1 MTGRLISILGIV
13 VIIGLALLVS
23 TNRKAINRRIVLS
36 AFALQV
42 VIAALVLYVPAGRSA
57 ILAISHGVEAVI
69 NYSQAGITMVFGPLA
84 DTSQG
89 ISFAVHVLP
98 VVIFFAALMSILYH
112 LGIMQWVVR
121 IVGGGLRWII
131 GTHTVESLCAA
142 ATIFVGQTESPLAIR
157 PYLRKLSDPQVFT
170 VMATGMASVAGTVLA
185 AYAQLGIK
193 LEYLLPASFMAAPG
207 GLLMAKL
214 IFPDDPNEP
223 KHARED
229 VMVRD
234 DSSRHANVIMAA
246 GVGAFDGVKLAVA
259 IGAMLVAFVGLIAL
273 FNGIVGGIGGWF
285 GVEGIT
291 LEKMLGYVFGPL
303 MWLLSVPWSEA
314 QIAGAFFG
322 EKLILNEFVA
332 YLHFGQIV
340 DTLSPRAEAITTF
353 ALCGFANLSS
363 IAIQMGALGSLVPE
377 LREFIARY
385 GLRAVAA
392 GSLSNLLSA
401 ALAGLLLDV

>member
-1 MTGRLISILGIV
+1 MRWMSLLGIAIILGI
-13 VIIGLALLVS
+13 ALLLS
-23 TNRKAINRRIVLS
+23 INRKAISLRIVLS
-36 AFALQV
+36 ALALQV
-42 VIAALVLYVPAGRSA
+42 GIAALVLYVPAGRRA

-69 NYSQAGITMVFGPLA
+69 GYSRAGINMVFGPLA
-84 DTSQG
+84 DTSHG

-121 IVGGGLRWII
+121 LVGGALRWVI
-131 GTHTVESLCAA
+131 GTRTVESLCAA

-157 PYLRKLSDPQVFT
+157 PYLRRLTPPQVFT
-170 VMATGMASVAGTVLA
+170 VMATGMAGVAGTVLA

-193 LEYLLPASFMAAPG
+193 LEFLLPASFMAAPG

-214 IFPDDPNEP
+214 IFPDDPAA
-223 KHARED
+223 ARETED
-229 VMVRD
+229 VMLKAD
-234 DSSRHANVIMAA
+234 GTRHANVIMAA

-259 IGAMLVAFVGLIAL
+259 IAAMLIAFVSLIAL
-273 FNGIVGGIGGWF
+273 FNGLVGWLGGLFGI
-285 GVEGIT
+285 EGLT
-291 LEKMLGYVFGPL
+291 LEKMLGVIFGPL
-303 MWLLSVPWSEA
+303 MYLLSVPWSEA
-314 QIAGAFFG
+314 QISGAFFG

-332 YLHFGQIV
+332 YLHFGQIAH
-340 DTLSPRAEAITTF
+340 TLSPRAEAITTF

>member
-1 MTGRLISILGIV
+1 MRWMSLVGIAVILGAAV
-13 VIIGLALLVS
+13 LLS
-23 TNRKAINRRIVLS
+23 TNRRAISLRIVAS

-42 VIAALVLYVPAGRSA
+42 GIAALVLYVPAGRRA
-57 ILAISHGVEAVI
+57 VLAISHAVEAVI
-69 NYSQAGITMVFGPLA
+69 GYSQAGINMVFGPLA

-112 LGIMQWVVR
+112 LGIMQWVVKL
-121 IVGGGLRWII
+121 IGGALRWVI
-131 GTHTVESLCAA
+131 GTRTVESLCAA

-157 PYLRKLSDPQVFT
+157 PYLRRLTEPQVFT

-185 AYAQLGIK
+185 AYAQLGVK
-193 LEYLLPASFMAAPG
+193 LEYLLPAAFMAAPG

-214 IFPDDPNEP
+214 IMPDDPAD
-223 KHARED
+223 ARRTADDD
-229 VMVRD
+229 VMHKD
-234 DSSRHANVIMAA
+234 EGARHANVIMAA
-246 GVGAFDGVKLAVA
+246 GVGAADGVKLAVA
-259 IGAMLVAFVGLIAL
+259 IGAMLIAFVGLIAL
-273 FNGIVGGIGGWF
+273 FNGLVGWLGGLFGI
-285 GVEGIT
+285 EGLT
-291 LEKMLGYVFGPL
+291 LEKILGFVFGPL
-303 MWLLSVPWSEA
+303 MYLLSVPWAEA
-314 QIAGAFFG
+314 QVAGSFFG

-332 YLHFGQIV
+332 YLHFGQIAS
-340 DTLSPRAEAITTF
+340 TLSPRAEAITTF

>member
-1 MTGRLISILGIV
+1 MRWMSLVGIALILGFAV
-13 VIIGLALLVS
+13 LLS
-23 TNRKAINRRIVLS
+23 INKRAINLRIVLS

-57 ILAISHGVEAVI
+57 ILSISHGVEAVI
-69 NYSQAGITMVFGPLA
+69 GYSQAGIDMVFGSLA
-84 DTSQG
+84 STSQG

-98 VVIFFAALMSILYH
+98 VVIFFAALMSLLYH

-121 IVGGGLRWII
+121 IIGGGLRWII
-131 GTHTVESLCAA
+131 GTRTVESLCAA

-157 PYLRKLSDPQVFT
+157 PYLRRLTEPQVFT

-185 AYAQLGIK
+185 AYAQLGVK

-214 IFPDDPNEP
+214 IFPDDP
-223 KHARED
+223 KDARNAD
-229 VMVRD
+229 DQVMLED
-234 DSSRHANVIMAA
+234 DSHKHANVIMAA
-246 GVGAFDGVKLAVA
+246 GVGALDGVKLAVA
-259 IGAMLVAFVGLIAL
+259 IGAMLIAFVGLIAM
-273 FNGIVGGIGGWF
+273 FNGLVGWAGGLF
-285 GVEGIT
+285 GYPDLT
-291 LEKMLGYVFGPL
+291 LQKMLGFVFGPL
-303 MWLLSVPWSEA
+303 MYLLSVPWSEA
-314 QIAGAFFG
+314 SIAGAFFG

-332 YLHFGQIV
+332 YLHFGQIA

-401 ALAGLLLDV
+401 ALAGLLMEF

>member
-1 MTGRLISILGIV
+1 MRWMSLLGIA
-13 VIIGLALLVS
+13 VILGLALLVS
-23 TNRKAINRRIVLS
+23 TNRKAINLRIVLS

-69 NYSQAGITMVFGPLA
+69 GYSQAGIDMVFGPLA
-84 DTSQG
+84 STSQG

-98 VVIFFAALMSILYH
+98 VVIFFAALMSVLYH
-112 LGIMQWVVR
+112 IGVMQWVVR
-121 IVGGGLRWII
+121 LIGGGLRWII
-131 GTHTVESLCAA
+131 GTRTVESLCAA

-157 PYLRKLSDPQVFT
+157 PYLPRLTKPQVFT

-185 AYAQLGIK
+185 AYAQLGIR
-193 LEYLLPASFMAAPG
+193 LDYLLPASFMAAPG

-214 IFPDDPNEP
+214 IFPDDPAELRNT
-223 KHARED
+223 KDD
-229 VMVRD
+229 VMLKD
-234 DSSRHANVIMAA
+234 DEGKHANVIMAA
-246 GVGAFDGVKLAVA
+246 AVGAGDGVKLAVA
-259 IGAMLVAFVGLIAL
+259 IAAMLIAFIGLIAL
-273 FNGIVGGIGGWF
+273 FNGLIGWF
-285 GVEGIT
+285 GGLFGLEDLT
-291 LEKMLGYVFGPL
+291 LQKMLGWVFGPL
-303 MWLLSVPWSEA
+303 MYLLSVPWNEA
-314 QIAGAFFG
+314 NVAGAFFG

-332 YLHFGQIV
+332 YLHFGQISG
-340 DTLSPRAEAITTF
+340 TLSPRAEAITTF

>member
-1 MTGRLISILGIV
+1 MSLLGIAVILGA
-13 VIIGLALLVS
+13 ALLLS
-23 TNRKAINRRIVLS
+23 INRKAISLRIVLS
-36 AFALQV
+36 AFALQIAV
-42 VIAALVLYVPAGRSA
+42 AALVLYVPAGRRA

-69 NYSQAGITMVFGPLA
+69 GYSRAGINMVFGPLA
-84 DTSQG
+84 DTSHG

-112 LGIMQWVVR
+112 LGIMQWVVKL
-121 IVGGGLRWII
+121 VGGALRWVI
-131 GTHTVESLCAA
+131 GTRTVESLCAA

-157 PYLRKLSDPQVFT
+157 PYLRRLTPPQVFT
-170 VMATGMASVAGTVLA
+170 VMATGMAGVAGTVLA

-193 LEYLLPASFMAAPG
+193 LEFLLPASFMAAPG

-214 IFPDDPNEP
+214 IFPDDPAE
-223 KHARED
+223 AGETED
-229 VMVRD
+229 VMLKAD
-234 DSSRHANVIMAA
+234 GSRHANVIMAA

-259 IGAMLVAFVGLIAL
+259 IAAMLIAFVSLIAL
-273 FNGIVGGIGGWF
+273 FNGLVGWLGGLF
-285 GVEGIT
+285 GVEGLT
-291 LEKMLGYVFGPL
+291 LEKMLGWVFGPL
-303 MWLLSVPWSEA
+303 MYLLSVPWSEA
-314 QIAGAFFG
+314 QISGAFFG

-332 YLHFGQIV
+332 YLHFGQIAQ
-340 DTLSPRAEAITTF
+340 TLSPRAEAITTF

-392 GSLSNLLSA
+392 GSLSNLMSA

>member
-1 MTGRLISILGIV
+1 MRWMSLIGIALILGFAV
-13 VIIGLALLVS
+13 LLS
-23 TNRKAINRRIVLS
+23 TNRRAINLRIVVS
-36 AFALQV
+36 ALALQAA
-42 VIAALVLYVPAGRSA
+42 IAALVLYVPAGRSA
-57 ILAISHGVEAVI
+57 VLALSRGVEAGI
-69 NYSQAGITMVFGPLA
+69 GYSQTGIDMVFGPLA
-84 DTSQG
+84 DTSRG

-98 VVIFFAALMSILYH
+98 IVIFFAALMSILYH
-112 LGIMQWVVR
+112 LGIMQWVVK
-121 IVGGGLRWII
+121 IVGGALRWVI
-131 GTHTVESLCAA
+131 GTSTVESLCAA

-157 PYLRKLSDPQVFT
+157 PYLRRLTPAQVFT
-170 VMATGMASVAGTVLA
+170 VMATGMAGVAGTVLA
-185 AYAQLGIK
+185 AYAQLGVK

-214 IFPDDPNEP
+214 IMPDDPA
-223 KHARED
+223 HARE
-229 VMVRD
+229 RKD
-234 DSSRHANVIMAA
+234 DEVLHTDEARHANVIMAA

-259 IGAMLVAFVGLIAL
+259 IGAMLIAFVALIAL
-273 FNGIVGGIGGWF
+273 FNGLVGWVGGLF
-285 GVEGIT
+285 GVEGLT
-291 LEKMLGYVFGPL
+291 LERILGYVFGPL
-303 MWLLSVPWSEA
+303 MYLLSVPWPEA
-314 QIAGAFFG
+314 HIAGAFFG

-332 YLHFGQIV
+332 YLHFGQIA

-353 ALCGFANLSS
+353 ALCGFANLAS

>member
-1 MTGRLISILGIV
+1 MRWMSLLGIAVILGI
-13 VIIGLALLVS
+13 ALLLS
-23 TNRKAINRRIVLS
+23 INRRAISLRVVLS
-36 AFALQV
+36 ALALQV
-42 VIAALVLYVPAGRSA
+42 GIAALVLYVPAGRRA
-57 ILAISHGVEAVI
+57 ILAISHTVEAVI
-69 NYSQAGITMVFGPLA
+69 GYSQAGIKMVFGPLA
-84 DTSQG
+84 DTSHG

-121 IVGGGLRWII
+121 LVGGALRWVI
-131 GTHTVESLCAA
+131 GTRTVESLCAA

-157 PYLRKLSDPQVFT
+157 PYLRRLTPPQVFT
-170 VMATGMASVAGTVLA
+170 VMATGMAGVAGTVLA

-193 LEYLLPASFMAAPG
+193 LEFLLPASFMAAPG

-214 IFPDDPNEP
+214 IFPDDPAAAPET
-223 KHARED
+223 ED
-229 VMVRD
+229 VMLKAD
-234 DSSRHANVIMAA
+234 GTRHANVIMAA

-259 IGAMLVAFVGLIAL
+259 IAAMLIAFVSLIAL
-273 FNGIVGGIGGWF
+273 FNGLVGWLGGLFGI
-285 GVEGIT
+285 EGLT
-291 LEKMLGYVFGPL
+291 LEKMLGVIFGPL
-303 MWLLSVPWSEA
+303 MYLLSVPWSEA
-314 QIAGAFFG
+314 QISGAFFG

-332 YLHFGQIV
+332 YLHFGQIAH
-340 DTLSPRAEAITTF
+340 TLSPRAEAITTF

>member
-1 MTGRLISILGIV
+1 MSLVGIGLILGFAV
-13 VIIGLALLVS
+13 LLS
-23 TNRKAINRRIVLS
+23 TNRKAISLRIVLS

-42 VIAALVLYVPAGRSA
+42 AIAALVLYVPAGKQA
-57 ILAISHGVEAVI
+57 VLAMSHGVEAVI
-69 NYSQAGITMVFGPLA
+69 GYSQAGINMVFGSLA
-84 DTSQG
+84 RTNEG

-98 VVIFFAALMSILYH
+98 VVIFFAALMSVLYH

-121 IVGGGLRWII
+121 IIGGGLRYVI
-131 GTHTVESLCAA
+131 GTSKVESLCAA

-157 PYLRKLSDPQVFT
+157 PYLRRLTPAQVFT

-185 AYAQLGIK
+185 AYAQLGVK

-214 IFPDDPNEP
+214 IFPDDPADAER
-223 KHARED
+223 AAED
-229 VMVRD
+229 VMLKD
-234 DSSRHANVIMAA
+234 ESRHANVIMAA
-246 GVGAFDGVKLAVA
+246 GVGAADGVKLAVA
-259 IGAMLVAFVGLIAL
+259 IGAMLIAFVGLIAL
-273 FNGIVGGIGGWF
+273 ANGLIGWIGGLF
-285 GVEGIT
+285 GVEDLT
-291 LEKMLGYVFGPL
+291 LEKMLGVVFAPL
-303 MWLLSVPWSEA
+303 MYLLSVPSSEA
-314 QIAGAFFG
+314 QIAGSFFG
-322 EKLILNEFVA
+322 QKLILNEFVA
-332 YLHFGQIV
+332 YLNFGQIT
-340 DTLSPRAEAITTF
+340 DTLSERAEAITTF

>member
-1 MTGRLISILGIV
+1 
-13 VIIGLALLVS
+13 
-23 TNRKAINRRIVLS
+23 
-36 AFALQV
+36 
-42 VIAALVLYVPAGRSA
+42 
-57 ILAISHGVEAVI
+57 
-69 NYSQAGITMVFGPLA
+69 
-84 DTSQG
+84 
-89 ISFAVHVLP
+89 
-98 VVIFFAALMSILYH
+98 
-112 LGIMQWVVR
+112 
-121 IVGGGLRWII
+121 
-131 GTHTVESLCAA
+131 
-142 ATIFVGQTESPLAIR
+142 
-157 PYLRKLSDPQVFT
+157 
-170 VMATGMASVAGTVLA
+170 VLA

-214 IFPDDPNEP
+214 IFPDDPAAAPER
-223 KHARED
+223 KED
-229 VMVRD
+229 VMLKD
-234 DSSRHANVIMAA
+234 EHARHRNVIMAA

-259 IGAMLVAFVGLIAL
+259 IAAMLIAFVGLIAL
-273 FNGIVGGIGGWF
+273 FNGLVGWLGGLV
-285 GVEGIT
+285 GVEGLT

-303 MWLLSVPWSEA
+303 MYLLSVPWSEA
-314 QIAGAFFG
+314 QISGAFFG

-332 YLHFGQIV
+332 YLHFGQIAE
-340 DTLSPRAEAITTF
+340 TLSPRAEAITTF

>member
-1 MTGRLISILGIV
+1 MRWMSVLGIAL
-13 VIIGLALLVS
+13 ILAMAVLLS
-23 TNRKAINRRIVLS
+23 TNRRAIRLRIVVA

-42 VIAALVLYVPAGRSA
+42 AIAALVLYVPAGRGAVLS
-57 ILAISHGVEAVI
+57 LSHGVDAVI
-69 NYSQAGITMVFGPLA
+69 GYSQAGINMVFGPLA
-84 DTSQG
+84 DTSKG

-98 VVIFFAALMSILYH
+98 VVIFFASLMSILYH
-112 LGIMQWVVR
+112 LGIMQWIVK

-131 GTHTVESLCAA
+131 GTSTVESLCAA

-157 PYLRKLSDPQVFT
+157 PYLRRLTHPQVFT
-170 VMATGMASVAGTVLA
+170 VMATGMAGVAGTVLA
-185 AYAQLGIK
+185 AYAQLGVK

-214 IFPDDPNEP
+214 IMPDDPAAAQA
-223 KHARED
+223 KED
-229 VMVRD
+229 VLHD
-234 DSSRHANVIMAA
+234 TEGSKHANVIMAA

-259 IGAMLVAFVGLIAL
+259 IAAMLIAFVSLIAL
-273 FNGIVGGIGGWF
+273 FNGLVGWIGGLF
-285 GVEGIT
+285 GIESLTI
-291 LEKMLGYVFGPL
+291 EKMLGYVFGPL
-303 MWLLSVPWSEA
+303 MYLLSVPWSEA

-332 YLHFGQIV
+332 YLHFGQLV

-353 ALCGFANLSS
+353 ALCGFANLTS
-363 IAIQMGALGSLVPE
+363 IAIQMGALGALVPE
-377 LREFIARY
+377 LREFIARH

>member
-1 MTGRLISILGIV
+1 MSLIGIVLILGF
-13 VIIGLALLVS
+13 ALVLS
-23 TNRKAINRRIVLS
+23 INRRGINLRIVAS

-42 VIAALVLYVPAGRSA
+42 AIAALVLYVPAGKQA
-57 ILAISHGVEAVI
+57 VLAMSHGVEAVI
-69 NYSQAGITMVFGPLA
+69 GYSQAGINMVFGSLA
-84 DTSQG
+84 RTNEG

-98 VVIFFAALMSILYH
+98 VVIFFAALMSVLYH

-121 IVGGGLRWII
+121 IIGGGLRYVI
-131 GTHTVESLCAA
+131 GTSRVESLCAA

-157 PYLRKLSDPQVFT
+157 PYLRRLTPAQVFT

-185 AYAQLGIK
+185 AYAQLGVK

-214 IFPDDPNEP
+214 IFPDDP
-223 KHARED
+223 ADAQRAGED
-229 VMVRD
+229 VMLKD
-234 DSSRHANVIMAA
+234 DEGRHANVIMAA
-246 GVGAFDGVKLAVA
+246 GVGAADGVKLAVA
-259 IGAMLVAFVGLIAL
+259 IGAMLIAFVGLIAL
-273 FNGIVGGIGGWF
+273 VNGLIGWAGGLF
-285 GVEGIT
+285 GVEDLT
-291 LEKMLGYVFGPL
+291 LEKMLGYVFAPL
-303 MWLLSVPWSEA
+303 MYLLSVPPGEV
-314 QIAGAFFG
+314 QVAGSFFG
-322 EKLILNEFVA
+322 QKLILNEFVA
-332 YLHFGQIV
+332 YLNFGQIA
-340 DTLSPRAEAITTF
+340 DTLSERGEAITTF

>member
-1 MTGRLISILGIV
+1 MSLVGIALILGAAV
-13 VIIGLALLVS
+13 LLS
-23 TNRKAINRRIVLS
+23 INRRAIRLRIVLT
-36 AFALQV
+36 AFALQAA
-42 VIAALVLYVPAGRSA
+42 IAALVLYVPAGRRA
-57 ILAISHGVEAVI
+57 VLAISHGVEAVI
-69 NYSQAGITMVFGPLA
+69 GYSQAGINMVFGPLA
-84 DTSQG
+84 DTSEG

-98 VVIFFAALMSILYH
+98 VVIFFAALMSVLYH

-121 IVGGGLRWII
+121 IIGGSLRWVI

-157 PYLRKLSDPQVFT
+157 PYLRRLTPPQVFT
-170 VMATGMASVAGTVLA
+170 VMATGMAAVAGTVLA

-193 LEYLLPASFMAAPG
+193 LEYLLPAAFMAAPG

-223 KHARED
+223 QGPED
-229 VMVRD
+229 VMVKD
-234 DSSRHANVIMAA
+234 EHSRHANVIMAA

-259 IGAMLVAFVGLIAL
+259 IAAMLIAFVGLIAL
-273 FNGIVGGIGGWF
+273 FNGIVGWIGGLF
-285 GVEGIT
+285 GVEGLT
-291 LEKMLGYVFGPL
+291 LERMLGVVFGPL
-303 MWLLSVPWSEA
+303 MYLLSVPWEEA
-314 QIAGAFFG
+314 HIAGAFFG

-332 YLHFGQIV
+332 YLHFGQIA

>member
-1 MTGRLISILGIV
+1 MRWMSLLGIAIILGI
-13 VIIGLALLVS
+13 ALLLSV
-23 TNRKAINRRIVLS
+23 NRKAISLRIVLS

-42 VIAALVLYVPAGRSA
+42 GIAALVLYVPAGRRA

-69 NYSQAGITMVFGPLA
+69 GYSRAGINMVFGPLA
-84 DTSQG
+84 DTSHG

-121 IVGGGLRWII
+121 LVGGALRWVI
-131 GTHTVESLCAA
+131 GTRTVESLCAA

-157 PYLRKLSDPQVFT
+157 PYLRRLTPPQVFT
-170 VMATGMASVAGTVLA
+170 VMATGMAGVAGTVLA

-193 LEYLLPASFMAAPG
+193 LEFLLPASFMAAPG

-214 IFPDDPNEP
+214 IFPDDPAA
-223 KHARED
+223 ARETED
-229 VMVRD
+229 VMLKAD
-234 DSSRHANVIMAA
+234 GSRHANVIMAA

-259 IGAMLVAFVGLIAL
+259 IAAMLIAFVSLIAL
-273 FNGIVGGIGGWF
+273 FNGLVGWLGGLFGI
-285 GVEGIT
+285 EGLT
-291 LEKMLGYVFGPL
+291 LEKMLGVIFGPL
-303 MWLLSVPWSEA
+303 MYLLSVPWSEA
-314 QIAGAFFG
+314 QISGAFFG

-332 YLHFGQIV
+332 YLHFGQIAH
-340 DTLSPRAEAITTF
+340 TLSPRAEAITTF

-392 GSLSNLLSA
+392 GSLSNLMSA

>member
-1 MTGRLISILGIV
+1 MRWMSLLGIAL
-13 VIIGLALLVS
+13 IFGLALLVS
-23 TNRKAINRRIVLS
+23 VNRKAINLRIVLS
-36 AFALQV
+36 AFALQIA
-42 VIAALVLYVPAGRSA
+42 IAALVLYVPAGRSA
-57 ILAISHGVEAVI
+57 VQSISHGVEAVI
-69 NYSQAGITMVFGPLA
+69 GYSQVGINMVFGPLA
-84 DTSQG
+84 STNQG

-121 IVGGGLRWII
+121 IIGGGLRLII
-131 GTHTVESLCAA
+131 GTRTVESLCAA

-157 PYLRKLSDPQVFT
+157 PYLRRLTEPQVFT

-214 IFPDDPNEP
+214 IFPDDPADP
-223 KHARED
+223 RLRQED
-229 VMVRD
+229 VMLKD
-234 DSSRHANVIMAA
+234 DEGRHTNVIMAA
-246 GVGAFDGVKLAVA
+246 SVGTVDGVKLAVA
-259 IGAMLVAFVGLIAL
+259 IGGMLISFVALIAM
-273 FNGIVGGIGGWF
+273 FNGLVGWAGGLF
-285 GVEGIT
+285 GVEGLT
-291 LEKMLGYVFGPL
+291 LQKMLGWVFGPL
-303 MWLLSVPWSEA
+303 MYLLSVPWSEA
-314 QIAGAFFG
+314 QIAGSFFG

-332 YLHFGQIV
+332 YLHFGEIA

-353 ALCGFANLSS
+353 ALCGFANLTS

>member
-1 MTGRLISILGIV
+1 MSLVGIVLILGFAV
-13 VIIGLALLVS
+13 LLS
-23 TNRKAINRRIVLS
+23 TNRRGINLRIVLS

-42 VIAALVLYVPAGRSA
+42 GIAALVLYVPAGKQA
-57 ILAISHGVEAVI
+57 VLAMSHGVEAVI
-69 NYSQAGITMVFGPLA
+69 GYSQAGINMVFGSLA
-84 DTSQG
+84 RTNEG

-98 VVIFFAALMSILYH
+98 VVIFFAALMSVLYH

-121 IVGGGLRWII
+121 IIGGGLRYII
-131 GTHTVESLCAA
+131 GTSKVESLCAA

-157 PYLRKLSDPQVFT
+157 PYLRRLTPAQVFT

-185 AYAQLGIK
+185 AYAQLGVK

-214 IFPDDPNEP
+214 IFPDDP
-223 KHARED
+223 ADAQRATED
-229 VMVRD
+229 VMLKD
-234 DSSRHANVIMAA
+234 DEGRHANVIMAA
-246 GVGAFDGVKLAVA
+246 AVGAADGVKLAVA
-259 IGAMLVAFVGLIAL
+259 IGAMLIAFVGLIAL
-273 FNGIVGGIGGWF
+273 CNGLIGWIGGLF
-285 GVEGIT
+285 GVENLT
-291 LEKMLGYVFGPL
+291 LERILGVVFAPL
-303 MWLLSVPWSEA
+303 MYLLSVPQNEA
-314 QIAGAFFG
+314 QIAGSFFG
-322 EKLILNEFVA
+322 QKLILNEFVA
-332 YLHFGQIV
+332 YLNFGQIV
-340 DTLSPRAEAITTF
+340 DSVSERAEAITTF

>member
-1 MTGRLISILGIV
+1 MATSGWDGPFSAAWGTILVPLSPTALAGPVWKGRANRAEALAITELPAYRSAHSVNVYGDLARFRFHELAV
-13 VIIGLALLVS
+13 WVLSTDPFIIGL
-23 TNRKAINRRIVLS
+23 
-36 AFALQV
+36 
-42 VIAALVLYVPAGRSA
+42 PAGEPVRSWR
-57 ILAISHGVEAVI
+57 
-69 NYSQAGITMVFGPLA
+69 Q
-84 DTSQG
+84 
-89 ISFAVHVLP
+89 FA
-98 VVIFFAALMSILYH
+98 
-112 LGIMQWVVR
+112 
-121 IVGGGLRWII
+121 
-131 GTHTVESLCAA
+131 
-142 ATIFVGQTESPLAIR
+142 
-157 PYLRKLSDPQVFT
+157 

-185 AYAQLGIK
+185 AYAQLGIR
-193 LEYLLPASFMAAPG
+193 LDYLLPASFMAAPG

-214 IFPDDPNEP
+214 IFPDDPADAGKP
-223 KHARED
+223 DED
-229 VMVRD
+229 VMIKD

-259 IGAMLVAFVGLIAL
+259 IGAMLIAFVGLIAL
-273 FNGIVGGIGGWF
+273 FNGLVGWLGGLFGI
-285 GVEGIT
+285 EGLT
-291 LEKMLGYVFGPL
+291 LEKMLGVVFGPL
-303 MWLLSVPWSEA
+303 MYLLSVPWSEA
-314 QIAGAFFG
+314 QVAGAFFG

-332 YLHFGQIV
+332 YLHFGQIA

>member
-1 MTGRLISILGIV
+1 M
-13 VIIGLALLVS
+13 
-23 TNRKAINRRIVLS
+23 
-36 AFALQV
+36 
-42 VIAALVLYVPAGRSA
+42 
-57 ILAISHGVEAVI
+57 EAVI
-69 NYSQAGITMVFGPLA
+69 GYSQAGIKMVFGPLA
-84 DTSQG
+84 DTSHG

-121 IVGGGLRWII
+121 LVGGALRWVI
-131 GTHTVESLCAA
+131 GTRTVESLCAA

-157 PYLRKLSDPQVFT
+157 PYLRRLTPPQVFT
-170 VMATGMASVAGTVLA
+170 VMATGMAGVAGTVLA

-193 LEYLLPASFMAAPG
+193 LEFLLPASFMAAPG

-214 IFPDDPNEP
+214 IFPDDPAAAREP
-223 KHARED
+223 ED
-229 VMVRD
+229 VMLKAD
-234 DSSRHANVIMAA
+234 GSRHANVIMAA

-259 IGAMLVAFVGLIAL
+259 IAAMLIAFVSLIAL
-273 FNGIVGGIGGWF
+273 FNGLVGWLGGLF
-285 GVEGIT
+285 GLEGLT
-291 LEKMLGYVFGPL
+291 LQKMLGWVFGPL
-303 MWLLSVPWSEA
+303 MYLLSVPWSEA
-314 QIAGAFFG
+314 QVSGAFFG

-332 YLHFGQIV
+332 YLHFGQIAH
-340 DTLSPRAEAITTF
+340 TLSPRAEAITTF

-392 GSLSNLLSA
+392 GSLSNLMSA

>member
-1 MTGRLISILGIV
+1 MSLIGIVLILGF
-13 VIIGLALLVS
+13 ALLLS
-23 TNRKAINRRIVLS
+23 INRKAIRLRIVLS

-42 VIAALVLYVPAGRSA
+42 AIAALVLYVPAGKQLV
-57 ILAISHGVEAVI
+57 LAMSHGVEAVI
-69 NYSQAGITMVFGPLA
+69 GYSQAGINMVFGPLA
-84 DTSQG
+84 RTNEG

-98 VVIFFAALMSILYH
+98 VVIFFAALMSVLYH

-121 IVGGGLRWII
+121 IVGGGLRYVI
-131 GTHTVESLCAA
+131 GTSRVESLCAA

-157 PYLRKLSDPQVFT
+157 PYLPRLTPAQVFT

-185 AYAQLGIK
+185 AYAQLGVK

-214 IFPDDPNEP
+214 IFPDDP
-223 KHARED
+223 ADAQRAGED
-229 VMVRD
+229 VMLKD
-234 DSSRHANVIMAA
+234 HEGKHANVIMAA
-246 GVGAFDGVKLAVA
+246 AVGAADGVKLAVA
-259 IGAMLVAFVGLIAL
+259 IAAMLVAFIGLIAL
-273 FNGIVGGIGGWF
+273 CNGLIGWVGGLF
-285 GVEGIT
+285 GVDGLT
-291 LEKMLGYVFGPL
+291 LEKILGMIFAPL
-303 MWLLSVPWSEA
+303 MYLLSVPQNEA
-314 QIAGAFFG
+314 QIAGSFFG
-322 EKLILNEFVA
+322 QKLILNEFVA
-332 YLHFGQIV
+332 YLNFGQIA
-340 DTLSPRAEAITTF
+340 DTLSARGEAITTF

-401 ALAGLLLDV
+401 ALAGLLLTV

>member
-1 MTGRLISILGIV
+1 MRWMSLVGIAVILGV
-13 VIIGLALLVS
+13 AVLLS
-23 TNRKAINRRIVLS
+23 TNRRAISLRIVVS
-36 AFALQV
+36 AFALQAG
-42 VIAALVLYVPAGRSA
+42 IAALVLYVPAGRRA
-57 ILAISHGVEAVI
+57 VLAISHGVEAVI
-69 NYSQAGITMVFGPLA
+69 GYSQAGISMVFGPLA
-84 DTSQG
+84 STNQG

-112 LGIMQWVVR
+112 LGIMQWVVKV
-121 IVGGGLRWII
+121 IGGALRWVI
-131 GTHTVESLCAA
+131 GTRTVESLCAA

-157 PYLRKLSDPQVFT
+157 PYLRRLTEPQVFT

-185 AYAQLGIK
+185 AYAQLGIR

-214 IFPDDPNEP
+214 IMPDDPAD
-223 KHARED
+223 ARQTQEED
-229 VMVRD
+229 VMLKGEG
-234 DSSRHANVIMAA
+234 SRHANVIMAA
-246 GVGAFDGVKLAVA
+246 GVGAIDGMKLAVA
-259 IGAMLVAFVGLIAL
+259 IGAMLIAFVGLIAL
-273 FNGIVGGIGGWF
+273 FNGLVGWVGGLF
-285 GVEGIT
+285 GIEGLT
-291 LEKMLGYVFGPL
+291 LEKMLGAVFAPL
-303 MWLLSVPWSEA
+303 MYLLSVPWAEA
-314 QIAGAFFG
+314 QIAGSFFG

-332 YLHFGQIV
+332 YLHFGQIAK
-340 DTLSPRAEAITTF
+340 TLSPRAEAITTF

>member
-1 MTGRLISILGIV
+1 MRWMSLLGIA
-13 VIIGLALLVS
+13 IILSIALLLSV
-23 TNRKAINRRIVLS
+23 NRRAISLRIVLS

-42 VIAALVLYVPAGRSA
+42 GIAALVLYVPAGRRA
-57 ILAISHGVEAVI
+57 ILAISHAVEAVI
-69 NYSQAGITMVFGPLA
+69 GFSQAGIKMVFGPLA
-84 DTSQG
+84 DMSHG

-121 IVGGGLRWII
+121 LVGGALRWVI
-131 GTHTVESLCAA
+131 GTRAVESLCAA

-157 PYLRKLSDPQVFT
+157 PYLRRLTPPQVFT
-170 VMATGMASVAGTVLA
+170 VMATGMAGVAGTVLA

-193 LEYLLPASFMAAPG
+193 LEFLLPASFMAAPG

-214 IFPDDPNEP
+214 IFPDDPAAAHET
-223 KHARED
+223 ED
-229 VMVRD
+229 VMLKAD
-234 DSSRHANVIMAA
+234 GSRHANVIMAA
-246 GVGAFDGVKLAVA
+246 AVGASDGVKLAVA
-259 IGAMLVAFVGLIAL
+259 IGAMLIAFVGLIAL
-273 FNGIVGGIGGWF
+273 FNGVTGWLGGLAGI
-285 GVEGIT
+285 EGLT
-291 LEKMLGYVFGPL
+291 LEKILGVIFGPL
-303 MWLLSVPWSEA
+303 MYLLSVPWSEA
-314 QIAGAFFG
+314 QISGAFFG

-332 YLHFGQIV
+332 YLHFGQIAH
-340 DTLSPRAEAITTF
+340 TLSPRAEAITTF

-392 GSLSNLLSA
+392 GSLSNLMSA

>member
-1 MTGRLISILGIV
+1 MRWMSLVGIAVILGV
-13 VIIGLALLVS
+13 AVLLS
-23 TNRKAINRRIVLS
+23 TNRRAISIRIVVS
-36 AFALQV
+36 AFALQIG
-42 VIAALVLYVPAGRSA
+42 IAALVLYVPAGRRA
-57 ILAISHGVEAVI
+57 ILTLSHGVEAVI
-69 NYSQAGITMVFGPLA
+69 GYSQVGINMVFGNLA
-84 DTSQG
+84 NTDQG

-98 VVIFFAALMSILYH
+98 VVIFFAALMSVLYH
-112 LGIMQWVVR
+112 LGIMQWVVK
-121 IVGGGLRWII
+121 VLGGALRWVI
-131 GTHTVESLCAA
+131 GTRTVESLCAA

-157 PYLRKLSDPQVFT
+157 PYLRRLTEPQVFT

-193 LEYLLPASFMAAPG
+193 LEYLLPAAFMAAPG

-214 IFPDDPNEP
+214 IMPDDPAD
-223 KHARED
+223 ARRTEED
-229 VMVRD
+229 VMLKD
-234 DSSRHANVIMAA
+234 EGARHANVIMAA
-246 GVGAFDGVKLAVA
+246 GVGAADGVKLAVA
-259 IGAMLVAFVGLIAL
+259 IGAMLIAFVGLIAL
-273 FNGIVGGIGGWF
+273 FNGLVGWL
-285 GVEGIT
+285 EGLT
-291 LEKMLGYVFGPL
+291 LEKMLGVVFGPL
-303 MWLLSVPWSEA
+303 MYLLSVPWNEA
-314 QIAGAFFG
+314 QIAGSFFG

-332 YLHFGQIV
+332 YLHFGQIAE
-340 DTLSPRAEAITTF
+340 TLSPRAEAITTF

>member
-1 MTGRLISILGIV
+1 MRWMSLLGIAIILGI
-13 VIIGLALLVS
+13 ALLLSV
-23 TNRKAINRRIVLS
+23 NRRAISLRIVLS
-36 AFALQV
+36 AFALQIG
-42 VIAALVLYVPAGRSA
+42 IAALVLYVPAGRRA

-69 NYSQAGITMVFGPLA
+69 GYSRAGINMVFGPLA
-84 DTSQG
+84 DTSHG

-121 IVGGGLRWII
+121 LVGGALRWVI
-131 GTHTVESLCAA
+131 GTRTVESLCAA

-157 PYLRKLSDPQVFT
+157 PYLRRLTPPQVFT
-170 VMATGMASVAGTVLA
+170 VMATGMAGVAGTVLA

-193 LEYLLPASFMAAPG
+193 LEFLLPASFMAAPG

-214 IFPDDPNEP
+214 IFPDDPAAAPET
-223 KHARED
+223 ED
-229 VMVRD
+229 VMLKAD
-234 DSSRHANVIMAA
+234 GSRHANVIMAA

-259 IGAMLVAFVGLIAL
+259 IAAMLIAFVSLIAL
-273 FNGIVGGIGGWF
+273 FNGLVGWLGGLFGI
-285 GVEGIT
+285 EGLT
-291 LEKMLGYVFGPL
+291 LQKMLGWVFGPL
-303 MWLLSVPWSEA
+303 MYLLSVPWSEA
-314 QIAGAFFG
+314 QVSGAFFG

-332 YLHFGQIV
+332 YLHFGQIAH
-340 DTLSPRAEAITTF
+340 TLSPRAEAITTF

-392 GSLSNLLSA
+392 GSLSNLMSA

>member
-1 MTGRLISILGIV
+1 MRWMSLLGIAIILGI
-13 VIIGLALLVS
+13 ALLLSV
-23 TNRKAINRRIVLS
+23 NRRAISLRIVLS

-42 VIAALVLYVPAGRSA
+42 GIAALVLYVPAGRRA
-57 ILAISHGVEAVI
+57 ILAISHAVEAVI
-69 NYSQAGITMVFGPLA
+69 GFSQAGIKMVFGPLA
-84 DTSQG
+84 DTSHG

-121 IVGGGLRWII
+121 LVGGALRWVI
-131 GTHTVESLCAA
+131 GTRTVESLCAA

-157 PYLRKLSDPQVFT
+157 PYLRRLTPPQVFT
-170 VMATGMASVAGTVLA
+170 VMATGMAGVAGTVLA

-193 LEYLLPASFMAAPG
+193 LEFLLPASFMAAPG

-214 IFPDDPNEP
+214 IFPDDPAA
-223 KHARED
+223 ARETED
-229 VMVRD
+229 VMLKAEG
-234 DSSRHANVIMAA
+234 SRHANVIMAA

-259 IGAMLVAFVGLIAL
+259 IAAMLIAFVSLIAL
-273 FNGIVGGIGGWF
+273 FNGLVGWLGGLL
-285 GVEGIT
+285 GYEGLT
-291 LEKMLGYVFGPL
+291 LEKMLGVIFGPL
-303 MWLLSVPWSEA
+303 MYLLSVPWSEA
-314 QIAGAFFG
+314 QVSGAFFG

-332 YLHFGQIV
+332 YLHFGQIAH
-340 DTLSPRAEAITTF
+340 TLSPRAEAITTF

-392 GSLSNLLSA
+392 GSLSNLMSA